1 MRVDCAN
8 GVGAIAA
15 FELLKHLGG
24 TLQLNLEN
32 EDHRTPGKLNNDC
45 GADYVKTMQ
54 KLPPTLDNVLAPG
67 QRGCSLD
74 GDADR
79 LIYYYLDHRRQFRML
94 DGDKIAALIAA
105 FVSELVKSAGLESEV
120 KVGVVQTAYANGAST
135 KYLAEVC
142 YTCDTFDHFHL
153 KPIAAFASK
162 MRFNWS
168 EAPSSRGRTLRYWS
182 LF

>member
-1 MRVDCAN
+1 LHVDCAN

-15 FELLKHLGG
+15 SELQKHLAGS
-24 TLQLNLEN
+24 LQLNLGN
-32 EDHRTPGKLNNDC
+32 DDYRTPGKLNNDC

-54 KLPPTLDNVLAPG
+54 KLPPSLDNVLVPG

-105 FVSELVKSAGLESEV
+105 FIGELVKSAGLESEV

-142 YTCDTFDHFHL
+142 YTRYKFDHFYL

-162 MRFNWS
+162 MCFNWS
-168 EAPSSRGRTLRYWS
+168 EAPSSCGRTLQYWS